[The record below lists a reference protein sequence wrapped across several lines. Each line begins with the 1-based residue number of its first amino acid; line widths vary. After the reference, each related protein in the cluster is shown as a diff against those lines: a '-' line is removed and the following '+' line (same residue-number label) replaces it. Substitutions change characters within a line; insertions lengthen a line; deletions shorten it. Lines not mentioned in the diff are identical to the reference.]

1 MIGPRRRSK
10 NPHAEADQFRRRA
23 VTGFVVVALCL
34 VGLGAWYF
42 KLQVVDHDDYATR
55 SEANRI
61 RPRPVVPGRGTI
73 YDRHGRLLAE
83 NVPAFRLDVT
93 PDKVKDPAKLVAD
106 LAAIID
112 LSPEDIERFEAT
124 RKATRGFRPITL
136 KLRVGEEEMAR
147 FAVDRWR
154 YPGVELVPY
163 LTRRYPYGEL
173 FAHIVGYV
181 GRVDEKDLEQMGE
194 ISSALTHIGKTGLER
209 YYDEQLRGRIGYEKV
224 ETNVEGRALRVVG
237 RVPAQAGT
245 DLRLSVDATLQQAIV
260 DAFGELEGSAIAVD
274 PRTGEILAMVSLP
287 SYDPNLFV
295 NGISSK
301 DFRLLNENPSRPQFN
316 RLVLGGVAPG
326 STIKPLIALAGLDS
340 GKRRPEDTVVST
352 GMFYLPGTSR
362 GWGDASR
369 RGHGVTNLRKSISQ
383 SVNTYYYRLALDLG
397 IEQFDDYMA
406 HYGFGQ
412 PTGIDLRGEI
422 GGILPSPQAK
432 LKARKERWYPGDTV
446 NASIGQGDWKV
457 TPLQLVRATAGLADG
472 QLRRPHLVA
481 QVRQGFDRPWEP
493 LPQPAPVP
501 ISPNPANVEVV
512 RLGMRDTMQPGGT
525 GWRVAQGASYLMAGK
540 TGTAQVISRRGTA
553 AVDPR
558 SLPMHLRHRSL
569 FVGFAPADNPTIAL
583 AIAVE
588 GGGYGGSTAG
598 PMARKIFDAYL
609 LGKMPESPEA
619 EVGNGESGVGNG
631 AAPKPAPAL
640 PSAQPPAVPPADQV
654 RPATPVPPPGAAD
667 QSPSP
672 AGRGVGVRGDGGR
685 VGNVR
690 GGVAALAPRSPDVF
704 AISPVPP
711 LTPTPLPAG
720 EGLNAVAV
728 PGRTGEGGLGVVA
741 GRVKTGRG
749 GMVALASRS
758 SGVFAIAPVPALSP
772 TPLPAGE
779 GLDALAVRNRAE
791 AAGREAVAPRNPAGV
806 KGAKAA
812 HAPEASA

>member
-1 MIGPRRRSK
+1 MAGLRRRGK

-23 VTGFVVVALCL
+23 VIGFAVVGACLVALA
-34 VGLGAWYF
+34 AWYF
-42 KLQVVDHDDYATR
+42 KLQVIDHDDYATR

-61 RPRPVVPGRGTI
+61 RPRPVVPGRGAI
-73 YDRHGRLLAE
+73 YDRNGRLLAE

-106 LAAIID
+106 LGRIIA

-124 RKATRGFRPITL
+124 RKTSRGFRPITL
-136 KLRVGEEEMAR
+136 KLRVSEEEMAR

-163 LTRRYPYGEL
+163 LTRRYPYGDL

-181 GRVDEKDLEQMGE
+181 GRVDEKDLEQLGE
-194 ISSALTHIGKTGLER
+194 INSALTHIGKTGLER
-209 YYDEQLRGRIGYEKV
+209 YYDEQLRGKIGYEKV

-301 DFRLLNENPSRPQFN
+301 DFRILNENPSRPQFN

-326 STIKPLIALAGLDS
+326 STLKPLIALAGLDS

-369 RGHGVTNLRKSISQ
+369 RGHGVTDLRKSISQ

-397 IEQFDDYMA
+397 IAQFDEYME

-432 LKARKERWYPGDTV
+432 LKARRERWYPGDTV
-446 NASIGQGDWKV
+446 NVAIGQGDWKV

-481 QVRQGFDRPWEP
+481 QTRVGFDRPWEP
-493 LPQPAPVP
+493 VPQPPPVP

-512 RLGMRDTMQPGGT
+512 RQGMQDTMRPGGT
-525 GWRVAQGASYLMAGK
+525 GWRVALGAPYPMAGK

-569 FVGFAPADNPTIAL
+569 FVGFAPADNPTIAI

-609 LGKMPESPEA
+609 LGKMPEKEEEQGAPA
-619 EVGNGESGVGNG
+619 A
-631 AAPKPAPAL
+631 AAPTTTAAPAV
-640 PSAQPPAVPPADQV
+640 APP
-654 RPATPVPPPGAAD
+654 TNPGH
-667 QSPSP
+667 S
-672 AGRGVGVRGDGGR
+672 
-685 VGNVR
+685 
-690 GGVAALAPRSPDVF
+690 
-704 AISPVPP
+704 
-711 LTPTPLPAG
+711 LPAG
-720 EGLNAVAV
+720 EGPARA
-728 PGRTGEGGLGVVA
+728 
-741 GRVKTGRG
+741 
-749 GMVALASRS
+749 
-758 SGVFAIAPVPALSP
+758 PALQ
-772 TPLPAGE
+772 
-779 GLDALAVRNRAE
+779 E
-791 AAGREAVAPRNPAGV
+791 ARR
-806 KGAKAA
+806 
-812 HAPEASA
+812 